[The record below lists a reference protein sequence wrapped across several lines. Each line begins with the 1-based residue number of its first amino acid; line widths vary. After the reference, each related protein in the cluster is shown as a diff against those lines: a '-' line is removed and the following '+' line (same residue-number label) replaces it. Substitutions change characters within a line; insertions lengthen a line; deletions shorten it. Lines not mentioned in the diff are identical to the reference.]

1 MDIDFVSIHQI
12 IGSFLFGVQGI
23 LNIAGEEVS
32 RVQFESEIKEL
43 DDTTRVEIGQRIQEA
58 RIRKGLSGE
67 DLGAYLGIKG
77 NQVSRI
83 ETGKAKCS
91 LEHIF
96 VIAQV
101 LNCTTDYLLYGKN
114 DYLNFSPEQVDLVKR
129 LYQSVQS

>member
-1 MDIDFVSIHQI
+1 MQL
-12 IGSFLFGVQGI
+12 G
-23 LNIAGEEVS
+23 
-32 RVQFESEIKEL
+32 SEIKEL
-43 DDTTRVEIGQRIQEA
+43 DDKARMEIGQRIQKA
-58 RIRKGLSGE
+58 RITKGLSGE
-67 DLGAYLGIKG
+67 ELGAYLGIKG

-101 LNCTTDYLLYGKN
+101 LNCTADYLLYGKK

-129 LYQSVQS
+129 LYQSVQVSPRKTN

>member
-1 MDIDFVSIHQI
+1 M
-12 IGSFLFGVQGI
+12 
-23 LNIAGEEVS
+23 EEVS
-32 RVQFESEIKEL
+32 RVQFGSEIKEL
-43 DDTTRVEIGQRIQEA
+43 DDTARMEIGQRIQET
-58 RIRKGLSGE
+58 RITKGLSGE

-101 LNCTTDYLLYGKN
+101 LNCTTDYLLYGKKEH
-114 DYLNFSPEQVDLVKR
+114 LTFSPEQVDLVTR
-129 LYQSVQS
+129 LYRSMQVSPQRTN